1 MSNKWPASTLNAIL
15 AVVLAMGSFLTWRL
29 RAPAE
34 EILAAPPLRWWKGNL
49 HTHSLC
55 SDGDDF
61 PEMIAEW
68 YRTHGYHFLAIS
80 DHNVLA
86 EGSRWMTV
94 TEVEKR
100 AGPDALKQYLARFGP
115 HWVELRTNAHGTQEV
130 RLKPLSEY
138 RALVEERGSF
148 LMIPSEEISASSKG
162 LPVHLNATNIAEVI
176 SPLNGATVRETIEAN
191 MRAVEDQARRRGRE
205 ILVHLNHPNFGF
217 AITAEDLA
225 AVLSER
231 FFEVYNGHKSV
242 AQLGDAQHASV
253 EHLWDVANTLRM
265 VQFSAPPLFGLAT
278 DDAHDYHKGSGD
290 NRSGRGWVMVRASH
304 LTPETLIRAMRR
316 GDFYASTGVTLQ
328 AVKYDPELGV
338 LDIEIDPEGGQQYV
352 TRFVGTTADFD
363 PATLPVTDDVGKSV
377 RATRRYSADVG
388 RILAEVEGQHAQYRL
403 HGNELYVRAV
413 ITSSQPHPDPSYEG
427 QRQQAWTQPF
437 GWERRIPR
445 E

>member
-1 MSNKWPASTLNAIL
+1 MSSKWLASTSNAVL
-15 AVVLAMGSFLTWRL
+15 AVALAIGSLLAWRPC
-29 RAPAE
+29 ATADEIPAD
-34 EILAAPPLRWWKGNL
+34 PPARWWKGNL
-49 HTHSLC
+49 HTHSLW

-68 YRTHGYHFLAIS
+68 YRTHGYHFLALS

-86 EGSRWMTV
+86 EGSRWMAV
-94 TEVEKR
+94 AEVEKR
-100 AGPDALKQYLARFGP
+100 AGPAALKKYLARFGSN
-115 HWVELRTNAHGTQEV
+115 WVEVRTNAEGAQEV

-138 RALVEERGSF
+138 RALVEERGRF
-148 LMIPSEEISASSKG
+148 LMIPSEEISASSEG
-162 LPVHLNATNIAEVI
+162 LPVHLNATNIEEVV

-191 MRAVEDQARRRGRE
+191 ARAVEDQARRRGRE

-242 AQLGDAQHASV
+242 AQLGDGQHASV
-253 EHLWDVANTLRM
+253 EYLWDVANTLRM

-278 DDAHDYHKGSGD
+278 DDSHDYHEGSGD
-290 NRSGRGWVMVRASH
+290 NRSGRGWVMVRATH
-304 LTPETLIRAMRR
+304 LTPESLIRAMRR
-316 GDFYASTGVTLQ
+316 GDFYASTGVTLR
-328 AVKYDPELGV
+328 AVEYDPELGV

-352 TRFVGTTADFD
+352 TRFIGTTADFD
-363 PATLPVTDDVGKSV
+363 PASRVVTDDAGQPV

-388 RILAEVEGQHAQYRL
+388 RVLAEVEGLHAQYRL
-403 HGNELYVRAV
+403 RGDELYVRAV
-413 ITSSQPHPDPSYEG
+413 VTSSQPHPDPSYEG

-437 GWERRIPR
+437 GWERRIPG